1 MVEAHDIL
9 LSYTPGTLIRLRW
22 IDQEGKEKEGLAAL
36 KNRPERPLEQA
47 IRYDRPERLFA
58 PAFGMKVEKIQD
70 NMLGSRYIVKK
81 VYQGSVAD
89 ETGMSEND
97 PFSIQQWKYMEDE
110 KILLAQIRIKK
121 RKAGFLE
128 TGVQLGTYVETS
140 NFL

>member
-1 MVEAHDIL
+1 
-9 LSYTPGTLIRLRW
+9 
-22 IDQEGKEKEGLAAL
+22 
-36 KNRPERPLEQA
+36 
-47 IRYDRPERLFA
+47 
-58 PAFGMKVEKIQD
+58 
-70 NMLGSRYIVKK
+70 
-81 VYQGSVAD
+81 
-89 ETGMSEND
+89 MSEND